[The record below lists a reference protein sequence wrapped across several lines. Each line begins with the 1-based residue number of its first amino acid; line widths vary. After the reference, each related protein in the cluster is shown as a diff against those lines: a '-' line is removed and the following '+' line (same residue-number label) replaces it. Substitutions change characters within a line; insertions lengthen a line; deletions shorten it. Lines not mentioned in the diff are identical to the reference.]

1 MGTTYKQSGVDIEA
15 GEKTVE
21 RIKSLV
27 KSTYNERVLSEI
39 GLFGGFYD
47 AKFPEFEHPV
57 LISSTDGVGT
67 KLKIAFMMNKHDTI
81 GQCLV
86 NHCVNDIL
94 TAGAKPLFF
103 LDYFA
108 MGKLDVD
115 VAYEVIKGLVIACK
129 ENYCALIGGETAE
142 MPSFYAEG
150 EYDISGTIVG
160 VVEKSK
166 IINGSKIAS
175 SDVLIGLASNGLHT
189 NGYSLARKVLLAKY
203 KIDQYVEE
211 LGTTLGEE
219 LLKIHKSYY
228 HSIYSLVQEGL
239 INGISHITG
248 GGILGNTKRIIPN
261 GLTLKVDWNS
271 WEVPPIFHLIQKLGD
286 VPEEEMRTVFNL
298 GIGLILVVSK
308 SNVDKVLNFI
318 EGKEKYFIIGE
329 VV

>member
-1 MGTTYKQSGVDIEA
+1 M
-15 GEKTVE
+15 
-21 RIKSLV
+21 
-27 KSTYNERVLSEI
+27 
-39 GLFGGFYD
+39 
-47 AKFPEFEHPV
+47 
-57 LISSTDGVGT
+57 
-67 KLKIAFMMNKHDTI
+67 
-81 GQCLV
+81 
-86 NHCVNDIL
+86 
-94 TAGAKPLFF
+94 
-103 LDYFA
+103 
-108 MGKLDVD
+108 
-115 VAYEVIKGLVIACK
+115 AYEVIRGLVIACK
-129 ENYCALIGGETAE
+129 ENNCALIGGETAE

-228 HSIYSLVQEGL
+228 RSIYSLVQEGL

-271 WEVPPIFHLIQKLGD
+271 WEMPPIFRLIQKLGD